1 MTKNG
6 MFRVE
11 DFNQGE
17 IGHNYILAY
26 LSQLSQHKER
36 VQKIIV
42 TKEVNQA
49 CIYRV
54 KFFINGLRTSVIVHD
69 YLPFNQST

>member
-11 DFNQGE
+11 DFSQGE

-26 LSQLSQHKER
+26 LRHLSQHKER
-36 VQKIIV
+36 VQKILV

-54 KFFINGLRTSVIVHD
+54 KFFINGLRTSVIVDD
-69 YLPFNQST
+69 YLPINQ

>member
-6 MFRVE
+6 MFRVD
-11 DFNQGE
+11 DFSQGE

-26 LSQLSQHKER
+26 LRQLSQHKER
-36 VQKIIV
+36 VQKILV

-54 KFFINGLRTSVIVHD
+54 KFFINGLRTSVIVDD
-69 YLPFNQST
+69 YLPINQST